1 MIEMTNFKGVFY
13 ENKEKNNAERNISV
27 MKFSN
32 GCWLQREGCACFA
45 PQEVYFTRIEDRK
58 VTLCAPTIHITQ
70 RGDTLGC
77 INLTLE
83 ITSPAPEILRVR
95 TCHYK
100 GGIVNTPAFELE
112 LTDELPLDVEDSEEA
127 VRIKSGSLTLVITKK
142 QWSMTYLRNDEVITK
157 SAGRDLALMKTDWK
171 GLAYD
176 PGDHNET
183 YIRQMLSLSVGEL
196 VYGMG
201 ERFTPF
207 VKNGQ
212 SVDIWNADGGTSTEQ
227 SYKNIPFYITNK
239 GYGVLVNHP
248 EKVSFEVATEM
259 VTRTEF
265 SVEGSYLDYFLING
279 PTMKEVLTRYTDLTG
294 KPSLPAPWTFG
305 LWLSTSF
312 TTNYDEET
320 VMSFVDGMIDRGIPL
335 RTFHFDCFWM
345 KEFHWSDF
353 VWDSRVFPDP
363 EGMLRRIKAKGL
375 NICVWINPYIGQ
387 ESCLFDEGMEKGYF
401 IRRTNGQ
408 VWQWD
413 MWQPG
418 MAIVDFT
425 NPDACKWFQ
434 DKLEA
439 LLDMGVDCFKTD
451 FGERI
456 PTENVMYF
464 DGSDPVKMHNYYTYL
479 YNKCVYELLERKRG
493 RGEAVLFARSAT
505 VGGQK
510 FPVHWGGDCWSDYES
525 MEESLRGG
533 LSLLMSG
540 FGFWA
545 HDIGGFENTSTADV
559 YKRWVAF
566 GLLSSHSRLHGSSSY
581 RVPWVYDE
589 EAVDVVRFFTRLKA
603 SLMPY
608 LYKTA
613 VDTSVLGIP
622 VMRSM
627 VLEFTEDKTCHYV
640 DKQYMLGDNL
650 LVAPVFNEE
659 GMAEYY
665 LPEGTWTDFFTGEEK
680 QGAGWIREKH
690 GYLSIPLMVK
700 ENSIVALGAHDDKPD
715 YDYGDHAELR
725 LYCLQDGKEASVV
738 VYGMDRAEEIAM
750 TAVRNGNQMQITVRS
765 DKDYKIRLVNVIAIS
780 VSRGEVK
787 IDKKDTVIILSG
799 STDLTVT
806 F

>member
-1 MIEMTNFKGVFY
+1 
-13 ENKEKNNAERNISV
+13 

-32 GCWLQREGCACFA
+32 GCWLQKEGCSCFA
-45 PQEVYFTRIEDRK
+45 PQEVYFTTIEENK
-58 VTLCAPTIHITQ
+58 VTLLAPTLHITQ
-70 RGDTLGC
+70 RGDVLGGV
-77 INLTLE
+77 NLTLE
-83 ITSPAPEILRVR
+83 ITSPAPDIFRVR
-95 TCHYK
+95 TYHYK
-100 GGIVNTPAFELE
+100 GAVLDTPSFELN
-112 LTDELPLDVEDSEEA
+112 LNQALPLQVEDSDEE
-127 VRIKSGSLTLVITKK
+127 IKITSGGMSLLITKK
-142 QWSMTYLRNDEVITK
+142 NWSMTYLRGDEVITR

-176 PGDHNET
+176 KGDDQET

-248 EKVSFEVATEM
+248 EMVSFEVGTEM

-265 SVEGSYLDYFLING
+265 SVKGSYLDYFLING
-279 PTMKEVLTRYTDLTG
+279 PTMKDVLVRYTDLTG

-312 TTNYDEET
+312 TTSYDEET
-320 VMSFVDGMIDRGIPL
+320 VMSFVNGMLDRGIPL

-387 ESCLFDEGMEKGYF
+387 ESVLFNEGMEKGYF
-401 IRRTNGQ
+401 IKRTNGQ

-413 MWQPG
+413 MWQAG

-425 NPDACKWFQ
+425 NPAAYKWFQ
-434 DKLEA
+434 DKLEV

-456 PTENVMYF
+456 PTENVTYF
-464 DGSDPVKMHNYYTYL
+464 DGSDPDKMHNLYTYL

-493 RGEAVLFARSAT
+493 KGEAVLFARSAT

-533 LSLLMSG
+533 LSLMMSG

-603 SLMPY
+603 KLMPY

-613 VDTSVLGIP
+613 IDTSRTGIP
-622 VMRSM
+622 TMRSM
-627 VLEFTEDKTCHYV
+627 VMEFTEDKTCHYV

-650 LVAPVFNEE
+650 LVAPIFNDQSL
-659 GMAEYY
+659 AEYY
-665 LPEGTWTDFFTGEEK
+665 LPKGTWTNFFTGEEK
-680 QGAGWIREKH
+680 EGAGWVRETH
-690 GYLSIPLMVK
+690 SYLSIPLMVK
-700 ENSIVALGAHDDKPD
+700 ENSIVVLGACDENPD
-715 YDYGDHAELR
+715 YDYGKNAEIRIYALK
-725 LYCLQDGKEASVV
+725 DGCKASSV
-738 VYGMDRAEEIAM
+738 VYGMDQKEEISV
-750 TAVRNGNQMQITVRS
+750 TAIRKEKTIQIKVTS
-765 DKDYKIRLVNVIAIS
+765 DQNYTIRLVNVSAVGS
-780 VSRGEVK
+780 GTVK
-787 IDKKDTVIILSG
+787 DGKDTVITLSG
-799 STDLTVT
+799 NADITLTEDM
-806 F
+806 

>member
-1 MIEMTNFKGVFY
+1 
-13 ENKEKNNAERNISV
+13 

-32 GCWLQREGCACFA
+32 GCWLQKEGCSCFA
-45 PQEVYFTRIEDRK
+45 PAEAYFTKVEDTK
-58 VTLCAPTIHITQ
+58 VTICAPTSHIVT
-70 RGDTLGC
+70 RGDTLGG

-95 TCHYK
+95 TYHYK
-100 GGIVNTPAFELE
+100 GEVVNTPSFELE
-112 LTDELPLDVEDSEEA
+112 LNEELPLHVEDSEEEI
-127 VRIKSGSLTLVITKK
+127 RIASGALTLVITKK
-142 QWSMTYLRNDEVITK
+142 NWSMTYYRNGEMITK
-157 SAGRDLALMKTDWK
+157 SAGRDLALMKTDFK
-171 GLAYD
+171 GFAYND
-176 PGDHNET
+176 TDAEET
-183 YIRQMLSLSVGEL
+183 YMRQMLSLSVGEL
-196 VYGMG
+196 VYGTG

-212 SVDIWNADGGTSTEQ
+212 SIDIWNADGGTSTEQ
-227 SYKNIPFYITNK
+227 SYKNIPFFITNK

-248 EKVSFEVATEM
+248 ERVSIEVATEM

-265 SVEGSYLDYFLING
+265 SVEGGYLDYFLING

-312 TTNYDEET
+312 TTNYDEAT
-320 VMSFVDGMIDRGIPL
+320 VMSFIDGMLDRGIPL

-353 VWDSRVFPDP
+353 VWDNRVFPDP
-363 EGMLRRIKAKGL
+363 AGLLKRIKAKGL
-375 NICVWINPYIGQ
+375 NICVWINSYIGQ
-387 ESCLFDEGMEKGYF
+387 ESAMFEEGMEKGYF
-401 IRRTNGQ
+401 IKRTNGK

-425 NPDACKWFQ
+425 NPEAYKWFQ
-434 DKLEA
+434 NKLEV

-456 PTENVMYF
+456 PSEGVMYH
-464 DGSDPVKMHNYYTYL
+464 DGSDPKKMHNYYTYL

-493 RGEAVLFARSAT
+493 KGEAVLFARSAT

-581 RVPWVYDE
+581 RVPWVYDD

-613 VDTSVLGIP
+613 IDTSVSGVP
-622 VMRSM
+622 TMRSM
-627 VLEFTEDKTCHYV
+627 VLEYTEDKTCHYV

-650 LVAPVFNEE
+650 LVAPIFNDQSI
-659 GMAEYY
+659 AEYY
-665 LPEGTWTDFFTGEEK
+665 LPKGTWTDFFTGEEK
-680 QGAGWIREKH
+680 EGCGWITEKH

-700 ENSIVALGAHDDKPD
+700 ENSIVAIGAHDDKPD
-715 YDYGDHAELR
+715 YDYGDGVELR
-725 LYCLQDGKEASVV
+725 LYALKDGKTAETV
-738 VYGMDRAEEIAM
+738 VYGMDNKEELTMSAKREGSQLQLSVK
-750 TAVRNGNQMQITVRS
+750 TGKS
-765 DKDYKIRLVNVIAIS
+765 YSIRLVNVAAAS
-780 VSRGEVK
+780 VSAGEVK
-787 IDKKDTVIILSG
+787 ADGNDTVITLSG
-799 STDLTVT
+799 DADVTVT
-806 F
+806 L

>member
-1 MIEMTNFKGVFY
+1 
-13 ENKEKNNAERNISV
+13 

-32 GCWLQREGCACFA
+32 GQWLQKEGCAAFA
-45 PQEVYFTRIEDRK
+45 PMEVHFSRMEENK
-58 VTLCAPTIHITQ
+58 VTLTAPTSLINH
-70 RGDTLGC
+70 RGDTLGG

-83 ITSPAPEILRVR
+83 ITSPAPEILRLR
-95 TCHYK
+95 TWHFR
-100 GGIVNTPAFELE
+100 GAVTDSPSFELE
-112 LTDELPLDVEDSEEA
+112 LTEALPLQTEETDTQISIA
-127 VRIKSGSLTLVITKK
+127 SGSLTLLIDKK
-142 QWSMTYLRNDEVITK
+142 PFSMTWLRNGEVITR
-157 SAGRDLALMKTDWK
+157 STGRDLALMKENWMDFYYDK
-171 GLAYD
+171 GD
-176 PGDHNET
+176 KQDT

-212 SVDIWNADGGTSTEQ
+212 SVDIWNMDGGTSTEQ
-227 SYKNIPFYITNK
+227 SYKNIPFFLTNK

-248 EKVSFEVATEM
+248 ENVSFEVGTEM

-265 SVEGSYLDYFLING
+265 SVKGGYLDYYLING

-312 TTNYDEET
+312 VTDYDEKT
-320 VMSFVDGMIDRGIPL
+320 VMHFINGMLDRGIPL

-353 VWDSRVFPDP
+353 LWDSRVFPDP
-363 EGMLRRIKAKGL
+363 EGMLRRIKDKGL
-375 NICVWINPYIGQ
+375 NICVWINSYIGQ
-387 ESCLFDEGMEKGYF
+387 ESRLFDEGMEHGYF
-401 IRRTNGQ
+401 IRRTDGS

-425 NPDACKWFQ
+425 NPAAYRWFQ
-434 DKLEA
+434 DRLEV

-456 PTENVMYF
+456 PTEDVMYY
-464 DGSDPVKMHNYYTYL
+464 DGSDPEKMHNYYTYL

-493 RGEAVLFARSAT
+493 KGQAILFARSAT

-540 FGFWA
+540 FGYWA
-545 HDIGGFENTSTADV
+545 HDIGGFEHTSTPDV

-566 GLLSSHSRLHGSSSY
+566 GLLSSHSRLHGSTSY

-603 SLMPY
+603 KLMPY

-613 VDTSVLGIP
+613 IDTSRSGVP
-622 VMRSM
+622 TMRSM
-627 VLEFTEDKTCHYV
+627 VLEFTGDRNCHYL
-640 DKQYMLGDNL
+640 DKQYMLGDAL
-650 LVAPVFNEE
+650 LVAPIFNNR

-665 LPEGTWTDFFTGEEK
+665 LPQGTWTDFFTGEEK
-680 QGAGWIREKH
+680 EGGRWIREKH
-690 GYLSIPLMVK
+690 GYLSIPLLVK
-700 ENSIVALGAHDDKPD
+700 ENSIVVLGGRDDRPD
-715 YDYGDHAELR
+715 YDYAENAEIR
-725 LYCLQDGKEASVV
+725 LYALQDGHTAEST
-738 VYGMDRAEEIAM
+738 VYGMNNRPEIAVSARRDGD
-750 TAVRNGNQMQITVRS
+750 TLRVSVTGGHACTL
-765 DKDYKIRLVNVIAIS
+765 RLVNAKASS
-780 VSRGEVK
+780 VSAGMLEADGADTLIGLDGAAEVT
-787 IDKKDTVIILSG
+787 ITL
-799 STDLTVT
+799 
-806 F
+806 

>member
-1 MIEMTNFKGVFY
+1 
-13 ENKEKNNAERNISV
+13 

-32 GCWLQREGCACFA
+32 GCWLQKEGCGCHA
-45 PQEVYFTRIEDRK
+45 PQEVYFTKAEDRK
-58 VTLCAPTIHITQ
+58 VTICAPTVHITN

-95 TCHYK
+95 TYHHK
-100 GGIVNTPAFELE
+100 GSVGDSPSFDLE
-112 LTDELPLDVEDSEEA
+112 LTDELPLKVTDSQETLGIA
-127 VRIKSGSLTLVITKK
+127 SGSLTLSISKK
-142 QWSMTYLRNDEVITK
+142 NWSMTYLRNGKVITR
-157 SAGRDLALMKTDWK
+157 STGRDLALMKTDWK
-171 GLAYD
+171 GYAYD
-176 PGDHNET
+176 HGDNEET
-183 YIRQMLSLSVGEL
+183 YMRQMLSLSVGEL

-227 SYKNIPFYITNK
+227 SYKNIPFYLTNR

-248 EKVSFEVATEM
+248 ERVSFEVATEM

-265 SVEGSYLDYFLING
+265 SVEGGYLDYFLING
-279 PTMKEVLTRYTDLTG
+279 PTMKEVLMRYTDLIG

-320 VMSFVDGMIDRGIPL
+320 VMSFVDGMLNRGIPL

-363 EGMLRRIKAKGL
+363 RGMLERIKAKGL
-375 NICVWINPYIGQ
+375 NICVWINSYIGQ

-401 IRRTNGQ
+401 IKRSNGQ

-425 NPDACKWFQ
+425 NPAAWKWFQ
-434 DKLEA
+434 DKLEI

-456 PTENVMYF
+456 PSKDVVYF
-464 DGSDPVKMHNYYTYL
+464 DGSNPEKMHNYYTYL

-493 RGEAVLFARSAT
+493 KGQAVLFARSAT

-545 HDIGGFENTSTADV
+545 HDIGGFESTSTADV

-581 RVPWVYDE
+581 RVPWAYDE

-603 SLMPY
+603 RLMPY
-608 LYKTA
+608 LYKTS
-613 VDTSVLGIP
+613 VDTSRSGIP
-622 VMRSM
+622 TMRSM
-627 VLEFTEDKTCHYV
+627 VLEYTGDKTCHYV
-640 DKQYMLGDNL
+640 DKQYMLGDAL
-650 LVAPVFNEE
+650 LVAPIFNDQ
-659 GMAEYY
+659 GIAEYY
-665 LPEGTWTDFFTGEEK
+665 LPEGLWTDFFTGEEK
-680 QGAGWIREKH
+680 RGPGWINEKH
-690 GYLSIPLMVK
+690 GYLSIPLMVR
-700 ENSIVALGAHDDKPD
+700 ENSIVCLGSTEGRPD
-715 YDYGDHAELR
+715 YDYGDHAELC
-725 LYCLQDGKEASVV
+725 LYSLKDGKEASTVI
-738 VYGMDRAEEIAM
+738 YGMDQREELIM
-750 TAVRNGNQMQITVRS
+750 TASRNGNQIHIIVKSEKT
-765 DKDYKIRLVNVIAIS
+765 YTIRLVNLVAIS
-780 VSRGEVK
+780 VSQGEVK
-787 IDKKDTVIILSG
+787 ISKKDTVIALEGDADFTATI
-799 STDLTVT
+799 
-806 F
+806 

>member
-1 MIEMTNFKGVFY
+1 
-13 ENKEKNNAERNISV
+13 

-32 GCWLQREGCACFA
+32 GCWLQQEGCECFT
-45 PQEVYFTRIEDRK
+45 PQQVYFSKIEENK
-58 VTLCAPTIHITQ
+58 VTLCAPTNRITH
-70 RGDTLGC
+70 RGDTLGG
-77 INLTLE
+77 INLTLV
-83 ITSPAPEILRVR
+83 ITSPLPEVLRVQ
-95 TCHYK
+95 TYHHLGAVK
-100 GGIVNTPAFELE
+100 KSPAFEINE
-112 LTDELPLDVEDSEEA
+112 NCLPLTTSETEES
-127 VRIKSGSLTLVITKK
+127 ITISSGSLTLEIGKNTWYMKYMRNGKVITE
-142 QWSMTYLRNDEVITK
+142 SRN
-157 SAGRDLALMKTDWK
+157 RDLALMKTDWK

-176 PGDHNET
+176 KGDNSDT
-183 YIRQMLSLSVGEL
+183 YIRQQLSLGVGEL
-196 VYGMG
+196 VYGLG

-227 SYKNIPFYITNK
+227 SYKNIPFYLTNK
-239 GYGVLVNHP
+239 GYGVFVNHP
-248 EKVSFEVATEM
+248 EKVSFEVGTEM
-259 VTRTEF
+259 VTKTEF
-265 SVEGSYLDYFLING
+265 SVEGTYLDYFLING
-279 PTMKEVLTRYTDLTG
+279 PTMKEVLERYTDITG

-320 VMSFVDGMIDRGIPL
+320 VMSFVNGMLDRGIPL

-353 VWDSRVFPDP
+353 LWDSRVFPDP
-363 EGMLRRIKAKGL
+363 VGMLKRIKEKGL
-375 NICVWINPYIGQ
+375 NICVWINSYIGQ
-387 ESCLFDEGMEKGYF
+387 ESVLFKEGMEKGYF
-401 IRRTNGQ
+401 IKRPNGE

-425 NPDACKWFQ
+425 NPAAYKWFQ
-434 DKLEA
+434 DKLEI

-456 PTENVMYF
+456 PTDAVYY
-464 DGSDPVKMHNYYTYL
+464 DGSDPKKMHNYYTYL

-493 RGEAVLFARSAT
+493 KGQAVLFARSAT

-533 LSLLMSG
+533 LSLCMSG

-566 GLLSSHSRLHGSSSY
+566 GLLSSHSRLHGSTSY

-603 SLMPY
+603 KLMPY

-613 VDTSVLGIP
+613 ITASRTGIP
-622 VMRSM
+622 CMRSM
-627 VLEFTEDKTCHYV
+627 VLEYTEDKMCNYL

-650 LVAPVFNEE
+650 LVAPIFNDESR
-659 GMAEYY
+659 AEYY
-665 LPEGTWTDFFTGEEK
+665 LPAGIWTNFFTGKEYKGGTWVEE
-680 QGAGWIREKH
+680 QH
-690 GYLSIPLMVK
+690 SYLSIPLMVR
-700 ENSIVALGAHDDKPD
+700 ENSIIAIGAHDDKPD
-715 YDYGDHAELR
+715 YDYADSCELR
-725 LYCLQDGKEASVV
+725 VYTLLDGVKAETT
-738 VYGMDRAEEIAM
+738 VYGMSNLPE
-750 TAVRNGNQMQITVRS
+750 
-765 DKDYKIRLVNVIAIS
+765 
-780 VSRGEVK
+780 
-787 IDKKDTVIILSG
+787 
-799 STDLTVT
+799 LTVSAARSGHT
-806 F
+806 IHVTVEGSKPYTIRMVNMHAAEAVNGFVVIEGNDSIITPDANASVIEIKF

>member
-1 MIEMTNFKGVFY
+1 
-13 ENKEKNNAERNISV
+13 

-32 GCWLQREGCACFA
+32 GCWLQKEGCGCHA
-45 PQEVYFTRIEDRK
+45 PQEVYFTKIEDRM
-58 VTLCAPTIHITQ
+58 VTICAPTIHITN

-95 TCHYK
+95 TYHHK
-100 GGIVNTPAFELE
+100 GSVGDSPSFDLE
-112 LTDELPLDVEDSEEA
+112 LTDELPLKVTDSQETLDIA
-127 VRIKSGSLTLVITKK
+127 SGSLTLSISKK
-142 QWSMTYLRNDEVITK
+142 NWSMTYLRNGKVITR
-157 SAGRDLALMKTDWK
+157 STGRDLALMKTDWK
-171 GLAYD
+171 GYAYD
-176 PGDHNET
+176 HGDNEET
-183 YIRQMLSLSVGEL
+183 YMRQMLSLSVGEL

-227 SYKNIPFYITNK
+227 SYKNIPFYLTNR

-248 EKVSFEVATEM
+248 ERVSFEVATEM

-265 SVEGSYLDYFLING
+265 SVEGGYLDYFLING
-279 PTMKEVLTRYTDLTG
+279 PTMKEVLMRYTDLTG

-320 VMSFVDGMIDRGIPL
+320 VMSFVDGMLNRGIPL

-363 EGMLRRIKAKGL
+363 RGMLERIKAKGL
-375 NICVWINPYIGQ
+375 NICVWINSYIGQ

-401 IRRTNGQ
+401 IKRSNGQ

-425 NPDACKWFQ
+425 NPAAWKWFQ
-434 DKLEA
+434 DKLEI

-456 PTENVMYF
+456 PSKDVVYF
-464 DGSDPVKMHNYYTYL
+464 DGSNPEKMHNYYTYL

-493 RGEAVLFARSAT
+493 KGQAVLFARSAT

-545 HDIGGFENTSTADV
+545 HDIGGFESTSTADV

-581 RVPWVYDE
+581 RVPWAYDE

-603 SLMPY
+603 RLMPY
-608 LYKTA
+608 LYKTS
-613 VDTSVLGIP
+613 VDTSRSGIP
-622 VMRSM
+622 TMRSM
-627 VLEFTEDKTCHYV
+627 VLEYTGDKTCHYV
-640 DKQYMLGDNL
+640 DKQYMLGDAL
-650 LVAPVFNEE
+650 LVAPIFNDQ
-659 GMAEYY
+659 GIAEYY
-665 LPEGTWTDFFTGEEK
+665 LPEGLWTDFFTGEEK
-680 QGAGWIREKH
+680 RGPGWINEKH
-690 GYLSIPLMVK
+690 GYLSIPLMVR
-700 ENSIVALGAHDDKPD
+700 ENSIVCLGSTEGRPD
-715 YDYGDHAELR
+715 YDYGDHAELC
-725 LYCLQDGKEASVV
+725 LYSLKDGKEASTVI
-738 VYGMDRAEEIAM
+738 YGMDQREELIM
-750 TAVRNGNQMQITVRS
+750 TASRNGNQIHIIVKSEKT
-765 DKDYKIRLVNVIAIS
+765 YTIRLVNLVAIS
-780 VSRGEVK
+780 VSQGEVK
-787 IDKKDTVIILSG
+787 ISKKDTVIALEGDADFTATI
-799 STDLTVT
+799 
-806 F
+806 